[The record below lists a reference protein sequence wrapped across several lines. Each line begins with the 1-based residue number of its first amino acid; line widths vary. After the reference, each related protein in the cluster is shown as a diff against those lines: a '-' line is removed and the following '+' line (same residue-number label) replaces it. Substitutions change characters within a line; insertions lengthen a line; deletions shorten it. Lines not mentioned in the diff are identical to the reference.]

1 MWRSRNILMVLAAVA
16 IVAIAG
22 LASGLFDGRVLAVQ
36 EQPVIA
42 LDQDAVAQTAVTT
55 TFAFQGRLQ
64 KGNKTFGG
72 ECAMQFGLWD
82 AATGGAQ
89 LGNTLSFD
97 AVEVE
102 NGLFTVRLDFGDQ
115 FTGSERWLE
124 TAVQCPGDGGYTKLE
139 PRQHLLAVPY
149 ALSLRPGSSVR
160 SATDNAFKGIS
171 SAAGR
176 GGLVGQHVGSGG
188 YGVYGANANGTG
200 VAGIS
205 DNWNG
210 VYGETDARRRDG
222 PAGVYGRAN
231 GEGGQAIAGEAKAGD
246 SIGVKG
252 YAPYFDS
259 YGVWGETQ
267 YGTAGVYGLSKG
279 ENNIGVKGTANGKGS
294 VGVWGESEQ
303 NTGVYGVSRDWA
315 GVWGKSTKASAVYG
329 ETTAEFGAGV
339 LGENKGKGYGV
350 KGVAAN
356 GAGVFG
362 KSTNWTGVY
371 GETSAPGIAAI
382 WGRNTA
388 PGGKAAR
395 FDGTVEI
402 TGGADLAELFTVGGE
417 EAVEPGTLLV
427 IDPANPGGLLPS
439 TEAYDT
445 RVAGVASGAG
455 GVRPG
460 LTLHQEGL
468 IEGETEVAIAG
479 RVYVRAEAGSAPI
492 EPGDLL
498 TSSAVPGL
506 AMKAA
511 NRDRAYGAVIGK
523 ALTGLDE
530 GQGLVLV
537 LVNLH

>member
-1 MWRSRNILMVLAAVA
+1 MNYLRHFLIVFLMAVTLTA
-16 IVAIAG
+16 VG
-22 LASGLFDGRVLAVQ
+22 LRSGLFDNSALAGA
-36 EQPVIA
+36 A
-42 LDQDAVAQTAVTT
+42 LDEEAVEGTAVSTA
-55 TFAFQGRLQ
+55 FAFQGRLQ
-64 KGNKTFGG
+64 KGDEAFNGT
-72 ECAMQFGLWD
+72 CAMQFSLWD
-82 AATGGAQ
+82 AASGGAQ
-89 LGNTLSFD
+89 QGSTLSID
-97 AVEVE
+97 AVAVE
-102 NGLFTVRLDFGDQ
+102 KGLFTVTLEFGEQ
-115 FTGSERWLE
+115 FKGDARWLE
-124 TAVQCPGDGGYTKLE
+124 TAVKCPSDGDFTKLA
-139 PRQHLLAVPY
+139 PRQSLLAVPY

-160 SATDNAFKGIS
+160 SATENAFTGVA
-171 SAAGR
+171 SATGR

-188 YGVYGANANGTG
+188 YGVYGASANGSG
-200 VAGIS
+200 VVGIS
-205 DNWNG
+205 DSWVG
-210 VYGETDARRRDG
+210 VYGETKASKG
-222 PAGVYGRAN
+222 TGAAGVYGKSLELDGLAV
-231 GEGGQAIAGEAKAGD
+231 AGNAEAGN

-267 YGTAGVYGLSKG
+267 YGTAGVFGLSKG
-279 ENNIGVKGTANGKGS
+279 ENNIGVKGTANQKGS

-350 KGVAAN
+350 WGVAVN
-356 GAGVFG
+356 GAGVYG

-371 GETSAPGIAAI
+371 GETAAAGVPAI

-402 TGGADLAELFTVGGE
+402 TNGADLAELFSVTGE
-417 EAVEPGTLLV
+417 TAVEPGTVLI
-427 IDPANPGGLLPS
+427 IDVDHPGQLLPS
-439 TEAYDT
+439 SAAYDT
-445 RVAGVASGAG
+445 RVAGIASGAG

-460 LTLHQEGL
+460 LTLYQAGL
-468 IEGETEVAIAG
+468 LEGETEVAIAG
-479 RVYVRAEAGSAPI
+479 RVYVRAEADSAPI
-492 EPGDLL
+492 APGDLL

-511 NRDRAYGAVIGK
+511 DRERAYGAVIGK
-523 ALTGLDE
+523 ALSGLDE

-537 LVNLH
+537 LVSLQ